1 MVENLKGKVDKN
13 NSGDKFS
20 KENIKNFVEKY
31 KSLIGLIMLCTII
44 TVVSPKFLTVSNITN
59 VFTQVSVNAI
69 IAVGMT
75 FVILTGGIDLS
86 VGSTLAI
93 SGALS
98 ASIIKSTGNIF
109 LAVVAAA
116 VVGIVIGL
124 INGLLIS
131 KGKLQAFIA
140 TLATMTIFRGL
151 TLVFTNGTPI
161 SKLPEVFTSIG
172 NAKIGFLPVPVLI
185 TIVVFGV
192 AIYVLSQTRFGRY
205 LYALGGNEESAKLSG
220 INTDKIKT
228 LTYVISGFVAAIAG
242 VIITSR
248 IGSASPNAGTGFEL
262 DAIAA
267 VVIGGT
273 SLAGG
278 EGKIS
283 GTIIGALII
292 GVLNNGLNL
301 MNVSPFYQSIVKG
314 LVILI
319 AVLLDKKSRKK
330 SK

>member
-1 MVENLKGKVDKN
+1 MNNKFKENLD
-13 NSGDKFS
+13 
-20 KENIKNFVEKY
+20 KY
-31 KSLIGLIMLCTII
+31 KSLIGLALLCVII
-44 TVVSPKFLTVSNITN
+44 TFVSPAFMTLSNITN
-59 VFTQVSVNAI
+59 VFTQVSTNAI

-86 VGSTLAI
+86 VGSTVAI
-93 SGALS
+93 SGAFA
-98 ASIIKSTGNIF
+98 ASIIKSTNNVF
-109 LAVVAAA
+109 LAIIVAGI
-116 VVGIVIGL
+116 VGIVIGL

-140 TLATMTIFRGL
+140 TLATMTIFRGV

-161 SKLPEVFTSIG
+161 SKLSESFVNIG
-172 NAKIGFLPVPVLI
+172 NGKLGFIPIPVVI
-185 TIVVFGV
+185 TVIVFIIAV
-192 AIYVLSQTRFGRY
+192 YVLTQTRFGRY
-205 LYALGGNEESAKLSG
+205 LYALGGNEDSARLSG
-220 INTDKIKT
+220 INTNKIKT
-228 LTYVISGFVAAIAG
+228 LVYVISGFASSIAG
-242 VIITSR
+242 VIIASR

-278 EGKIS
+278 EGRIT
-283 GTIIGALII
+283 GTLIGALII

-301 MNVSPFYQSIVKG
+301 MNISPFYQSIVKG

-330 SK
+330 A

>member
-1 MVENLKGKVDKN
+1 MKANVKA
-13 NSGDKFS
+13 
-20 KENIKNFVEKY
+20 NISKY
-31 KSLIGLIMLCTII
+31 KSLIGLVLLCIVITIV
-44 TVVSPKFLTVSNITN
+44 TPNFLSISNITN

-69 IAVGMT
+69 IAIGMT

-93 SGALS
+93 SGAVG
-98 ASIIKSTGNIF
+98 ASIVKSTGNVF
-109 LAVVAAA
+109 LAIIVAAVIGIA
-116 VVGIVIGL
+116 VGL
-124 INGLLIS
+124 INGLLVS
-131 KGKLQAFIA
+131 KGKLQAFIV
-140 TLATMTIFRGL
+140 TLATMTIFRGA
-151 TLVFTNGTPI
+151 TLVFTDGTPI
-161 SKLPEVFTSIG
+161 SKLPEAFVKIG
-172 NAKIGFLPVPVLI
+172 NGKLGFMPIPVII
-185 TIVVFGV
+185 TIII
-192 AIYVLSQTRFGRY
+192 AIIAVYALSQTRFGRY
-205 LYALGGNEESAKLSG
+205 LYALGGNEDASRLSG

-228 LTYVISGFVAAIAG
+228 LVYVVSGFASAIAG

-248 IGSASPNAGTGFEL
+248 IGSASPNAGTEFEL

-278 EGKIS
+278 EGTIT
-283 GTIIGALII
+283 GTLIGALII

-319 AVLLDKKSRKK
+319 AVLLDKKSRKN
-330 SK
+330 

>member
-1 MVENLKGKVDKN
+1 M
-13 NSGDKFS
+13 
-20 KENIKNFVEKY
+20 KENYKEYLDKY
-31 KSLIGLIMLCTII
+31 KSLIGLVLLCIII
-44 TVVSPKFLTVSNITN
+44 TFVTPSFLTVANITN

-93 SGALS
+93 SGALG
-98 ASIIKSTGNIF
+98 ASIIKSTGNMV
-109 LAVVAAA
+109 LAIIVAA
-116 VVGIVIGL
+116 VVGIAIGL
-124 INGLLIS
+124 VNGILIA
-131 KGKLQAFIA
+131 KGKLQAFIV
-140 TLATMTIFRGL
+140 TLATMTIFRGA

-161 SKLPEVFTSIG
+161 SKLPESFLKIG
-172 NAKIGFLPVPVLI
+172 NAKLGFIPVPVII
-185 TIVVFGV
+185 TIVIA
-192 AIYVLSQTRFGRY
+192 AISIYILSQTRFGRY

-220 INTDKIKT
+220 INTDKIKV
-228 LTYVISGFVAAIAG
+228 LTYVVSGFVSAIAG

-248 IGSASPNAGTGFEL
+248 IGSASPNAGVGFEL

-330 SK
+330 

>member
-1 MVENLKGKVDKN
+1 M
-13 NSGDKFS
+13 NSNV
-20 KENIKNFVEKY
+20 KETLDKY
-31 KSLIGLIMLCTII
+31 KSLIGLVLLCVVI
-44 TVVSPKFLTVSNITN
+44 TFVSPAFMTLSNISN
-59 VFTQVSVNAI
+59 VFTQVSTNAI

-86 VGSTLAI
+86 VGSTVAI
-93 SGALS
+93 SGALA
-98 ASIIKSTGNIF
+98 ASIIKSTNNIF
-109 LAVVAAA
+109 LAVLSAAI
-116 VVGIVIGL
+116 VGIAIGI

-131 KGKLQAFIA
+131 KGKLQAFIV
-140 TLATMTIFRGL
+140 TLATMTIFRGA

-161 SKLPEVFTSIG
+161 SKLPEKFVEIG
-172 NAKIGFLPVPVLI
+172 NGKLAFIPIPVIITVIVLI
-185 TIVVFGV
+185 IS
-192 AIYVLSQTRFGRY
+192 IYILTQTRFGRY
-205 LYALGGNEESAKLSG
+205 LYALGGNEDSARLSG
-220 INTDKIKT
+220 INTTKIKT
-228 LTYVISGFVAAIAG
+228 LVYVISGFAASIAG
-242 VIITSR
+242 VITASR
-248 IGSASPNAGTGFEL
+248 IGSASPNAGTSFEL

-278 EGKIS
+278 EGKIT

-330 SK
+330 A

>member
-1 MVENLKGKVDKN
+1 MNNKFKENLD
-13 NSGDKFS
+13 
-20 KENIKNFVEKY
+20 KY
-31 KSLIGLIMLCTII
+31 KSLIGLALLCVII
-44 TVVSPKFLTVSNITN
+44 TFVSPAFMTLSNITN
-59 VFTQVSVNAI
+59 VFTQVSTNAI

-86 VGSTLAI
+86 VGSTVAI
-93 SGALS
+93 SGAFA
-98 ASIIKSTGNIF
+98 ASIIKSTNNVF
-109 LAVVAAA
+109 LAIIVAGI
-116 VVGIVIGL
+116 VGIVIGL

-140 TLATMTIFRGL
+140 TLATMTIFRGV

-161 SKLPEVFTSIG
+161 SKLSESFVNIG
-172 NAKIGFLPVPVLI
+172 NGKLGFI
-185 TIVVFGV
+185 TIPVVITVIVFIIAV
-192 AIYVLSQTRFGRY
+192 YVLTQTRFGRY
-205 LYALGGNEESAKLSG
+205 LYALGGNEDSARLSG
-220 INTDKIKT
+220 INTNKIKT
-228 LTYVISGFVAAIAG
+228 LVYVISGFASSIAG
-242 VIITSR
+242 VIIASR

-278 EGKIS
+278 EGRIT
-283 GTIIGALII
+283 GTLIGALII

-330 SK
+330 A

>member
-1 MVENLKGKVDKN
+1 MKANVKA
-13 NSGDKFS
+13 
-20 KENIKNFVEKY
+20 NISKY
-31 KSLIGLIMLCTII
+31 KSLIGLVLLCIVITIV
-44 TVVSPKFLTVSNITN
+44 TPNFLSVSNITN

-69 IAVGMT
+69 IAIGMT

-93 SGALS
+93 SGAVG
-98 ASIIKSTGNIF
+98 ASIVKSTGNVF
-109 LAVVAAA
+109 LAIIVAAVIGIA
-116 VVGIVIGL
+116 VGL
-124 INGLLIS
+124 INGLLVS
-131 KGKLQAFIA
+131 KGKLQAFIV
-140 TLATMTIFRGL
+140 TLATMTIFRGA
-151 TLVFTNGTPI
+151 TLVFTDGTPI
-161 SKLPEVFTSIG
+161 SKLPEAFVKIG
-172 NAKIGFLPVPVLI
+172 NGKLGFMPIPVII
-185 TIVVFGV
+185 TIII
-192 AIYVLSQTRFGRY
+192 AIIAVYALSQTRFGRY
-205 LYALGGNEESAKLSG
+205 LYALGGNEDASRLSG

-228 LTYVISGFVAAIAG
+228 LVYVVSGFASAIAG

-278 EGKIS
+278 EGTIT
-283 GTIIGALII
+283 GTLIGALII

-330 SK
+330 LRSLRGEFYAYK

>member
-1 MVENLKGKVDKN
+1 MNNKFKENLD
-13 NSGDKFS
+13 
-20 KENIKNFVEKY
+20 KY
-31 KSLIGLIMLCTII
+31 KSLIGLVLLCVVI
-44 TVVSPKFLTVSNITN
+44 TFVSPAFMTLSNITN
-59 VFTQVSVNAI
+59 VFTQVSTNAI

-86 VGSTLAI
+86 VGSTVAI
-93 SGALS
+93 SGAFA
-98 ASIIKSTGNIF
+98 ASIIKSTNNVF
-109 LAVVAAA
+109 LAVLAAGI
-116 VVGIVIGL
+116 VGIVIGL

-140 TLATMTIFRGL
+140 TLATMTIFRGA

-161 SKLPEVFTSIG
+161 SKLPENFVNIG
-172 NAKIGFLPVPVLI
+172 NGKLGFIPIPVIITVIVLVI
-185 TIVVFGV
+185 
-192 AIYVLSQTRFGRY
+192 AIYVLTQTRFGRY
-205 LYALGGNEESAKLSG
+205 LYALGGNEDSARLSG
-220 INTDKIKT
+220 INTTKIKT
-228 LTYVISGFVAAIAG
+228 LVYVISGFASSIAG
-242 VIITSR
+242 VIIASR

-278 EGKIS
+278 EGRIT
-283 GTIIGALII
+283 GTLIGALII

-314 LVILI
+314 LVI
-319 AVLLDKKSRKK
+319 
-330 SK
+330 

>member
-1 MVENLKGKVDKN
+1 MKANVKA
-13 NSGDKFS
+13 
-20 KENIKNFVEKY
+20 NISKY
-31 KSLIGLIMLCTII
+31 KSLIGLVLLCIVITIV
-44 TVVSPKFLTVSNITN
+44 TPNFLSVSNITN

-69 IAVGMT
+69 IAIGMT

-93 SGALS
+93 SGAVG
-98 ASIIKSTGNIF
+98 ASIVKSTGNVF
-109 LAVVAAA
+109 LAIVVAA
-116 VVGIVIGL
+116 VIGIVVGL
-124 INGLLIS
+124 INGLLVS
-131 KGKLQAFIA
+131 KGKLQAFIV
-140 TLATMTIFRGL
+140 TLATMTIFRGA
-151 TLVFTNGTPI
+151 TLVFTDGTPI
-161 SKLPEVFTSIG
+161 SKLPENFVKIG
-172 NAKIGFLPVPVLI
+172 NGKIGFMPIPVII
-185 TIVVFGV
+185 TVII
-192 AIYVLSQTRFGRY
+192 AIIAVYVLSQTRFGRY
-205 LYALGGNEESAKLSG
+205 LYALGGNEDASRLSG

-228 LTYVISGFVAAIAG
+228 LVYVVSGFASAIAG

-278 EGKIS
+278 EGTIT
-283 GTIIGALII
+283 GTLIGALII

-319 AVLLDKKSRKK
+319 AVLLDKKSRKN
-330 SK
+330 

>member
-1 MVENLKGKVDKN
+1 MTL
-13 NSGDKFS
+13 
-20 KENIKNFVEKY
+20 
-31 KSLIGLIMLCTII
+31 
-44 TVVSPKFLTVSNITN
+44 SNITN
-59 VFTQVSVNAI
+59 VFTQVSTNAI

-86 VGSTLAI
+86 VGSTVAI
-93 SGALS
+93 SGAFA
-98 ASIIKSTGNIF
+98 ASIIKSTNNVF
-109 LAVVAAA
+109 LAIIVAGI
-116 VVGIVIGL
+116 VGIVIGL

-140 TLATMTIFRGL
+140 TLATMTIFRGV

-161 SKLPEVFTSIG
+161 SKLSESFVNIG
-172 NAKIGFLPVPVLI
+172 NGKLGFIPIPVVI
-185 TIVVFGV
+185 TVIVFIIAV
-192 AIYVLSQTRFGRY
+192 YVLTETRFGRY
-205 LYALGGNEESAKLSG
+205 LYALGGNEDSARLSG
-220 INTDKIKT
+220 INTNKIKT
-228 LTYVISGFVAAIAG
+228 LVYVISGFASSIAG
-242 VIITSR
+242 VIIASR

-278 EGKIS
+278 EGRIT
-283 GTIIGALII
+283 GTLIGALII

-330 SK
+330 A

>member
-1 MVENLKGKVDKN
+1 MKANVKA
-13 NSGDKFS
+13 
-20 KENIKNFVEKY
+20 NISKY
-31 KSLIGLIMLCTII
+31 KSLIGLVLLCIVITIV
-44 TVVSPKFLTVSNITN
+44 TPNFLSVSNITN

-69 IAVGMT
+69 IAIGMT

-93 SGALS
+93 SGAVG
-98 ASIIKSTGNIF
+98 ASIVKSTGNVF
-109 LAVVAAA
+109 LAIIVAAVIGIA
-116 VVGIVIGL
+116 VGL
-124 INGLLIS
+124 INGLLVS
-131 KGKLQAFIA
+131 KGKLQAFIV
-140 TLATMTIFRGL
+140 TLATMTIFRGA
-151 TLVFTNGTPI
+151 TLVFTDGTPI
-161 SKLPEVFTSIG
+161 SKLPEAFVKIG
-172 NAKIGFLPVPVLI
+172 NGKLGFMPIPVII
-185 TIVVFGV
+185 TIIIII
-192 AIYVLSQTRFGRY
+192 AIIAVYALSQTRFGRY
-205 LYALGGNEESAKLSG
+205 LYALGGNEDASRLSG

-228 LTYVISGFVAAIAG
+228 LVYVVSGFASAIAG

-262 DAIAA
+262 DAIAT

-278 EGKIS
+278 EGTIT
-283 GTIIGALII
+283 GTLIGALII

-319 AVLLDKKSRKK
+319 AVLLDKKSRKN
-330 SK
+330 

>member
-1 MVENLKGKVDKN
+1 MKANVKA
-13 NSGDKFS
+13 
-20 KENIKNFVEKY
+20 NISKY
-31 KSLIGLIMLCTII
+31 KSLIGLVLLCIVITIV
-44 TVVSPKFLTVSNITN
+44 TPNFLSISNITN

-69 IAVGMT
+69 IAIGMT

-93 SGALS
+93 SGAVG
-98 ASIIKSTGNIF
+98 ASIVKLTGNVF
-109 LAVVAAA
+109 LAIIVAAVIGIA
-116 VVGIVIGL
+116 VGL
-124 INGLLIS
+124 INGLLVS
-131 KGKLQAFIA
+131 KGKLQAFIV
-140 TLATMTIFRGL
+140 TLATMTIFRGA
-151 TLVFTNGTPI
+151 TLVFTDGTPI
-161 SKLPEVFTSIG
+161 SKLPEAFVKIG
-172 NAKIGFLPVPVLI
+172 NGKLGFMPIPVII
-185 TIVVFGV
+185 TIII
-192 AIYVLSQTRFGRY
+192 AIIAVYALSQTRFGRY
-205 LYALGGNEESAKLSG
+205 LYALGGNEDASRLSG

-228 LTYVISGFVAAIAG
+228 LVYVVSGFASAIAG

-278 EGKIS
+278 EGTIT
-283 GTIIGALII
+283 GTLIGALII

-319 AVLLDKKSRKK
+319 AVLLDKKSRKN
-330 SK
+330 

>member
-1 MVENLKGKVDKN
+1 MKANVKA
-13 NSGDKFS
+13 
-20 KENIKNFVEKY
+20 NISKY
-31 KSLIGLIMLCTII
+31 KSLIGLVLLCIVITIV
-44 TVVSPKFLTVSNITN
+44 TPNFLSVSNITN

-69 IAVGMT
+69 IAIGMT

-93 SGALS
+93 SGAVG
-98 ASIIKSTGNIF
+98 ASIVKLTGNVF
-109 LAVVAAA
+109 LAIIVAAVIGIA
-116 VVGIVIGL
+116 VGL
-124 INGLLIS
+124 INGLLVS
-131 KGKLQAFIA
+131 KGKLQAFIV
-140 TLATMTIFRGL
+140 TLATMTIFRGA
-151 TLVFTNGTPI
+151 TLVFTDGTPI
-161 SKLPEVFTSIG
+161 SKLPEAFVKIG
-172 NAKIGFLPVPVLI
+172 NGKIGFMPIPVII
-185 TIVVFGV
+185 TIII
-192 AIYVLSQTRFGRY
+192 AIIAVYALSQTRFGRY
-205 LYALGGNEESAKLSG
+205 LYALGGNEDASRLSG

-228 LTYVISGFVAAIAG
+228 LVYVVSGFASAIAG

-278 EGKIS
+278 EGTIT
-283 GTIIGALII
+283 GTLIGALII

-319 AVLLDKKSRKK
+319 AVLLDKKSRKN
-330 SK
+330 

>member
-1 MVENLKGKVDKN
+1 MKANVKA
-13 NSGDKFS
+13 
-20 KENIKNFVEKY
+20 NISKY
-31 KSLIGLIMLCTII
+31 KSLIGLVLLCIVITIV
-44 TVVSPKFLTVSNITN
+44 TPNFLSVSNITN

-69 IAVGMT
+69 IAIGMT

-93 SGALS
+93 SGAVG
-98 ASIIKSTGNIF
+98 ASIVKSTGNVF
-109 LAVVAAA
+109 LAIIVAAVIGIA
-116 VVGIVIGL
+116 VGL
-124 INGLLIS
+124 INGLLVS
-131 KGKLQAFIA
+131 KGKLQAFIV
-140 TLATMTIFRGL
+140 TLATMTIFRGA
-151 TLVFTNGTPI
+151 TLVFTDGTPI
-161 SKLPEVFTSIG
+161 SKLPEAFVKIG
-172 NAKIGFLPVPVLI
+172 NGKLGFMPIPVII
-185 TIVVFGV
+185 TIII
-192 AIYVLSQTRFGRY
+192 AIIAVYALSQTRFGRY
-205 LYALGGNEESAKLSG
+205 LYALGGNEDASRLSG

-228 LTYVISGFVAAIAG
+228 LVYVVSGFASAIAG

-278 EGKIS
+278 EGTIT
-283 GTIIGALII
+283 GTFIGALII

-319 AVLLDKKSRKK
+319 AVLLDKKSRKN
-330 SK
+330 

>member
-1 MVENLKGKVDKN
+1 MKANVKA
-13 NSGDKFS
+13 
-20 KENIKNFVEKY
+20 NISKY
-31 KSLIGLIMLCTII
+31 KSLIGLVLLCIVITIV
-44 TVVSPKFLTVSNITN
+44 TPNFLSVSNITN

-69 IAVGMT
+69 IAIGMT

-93 SGALS
+93 SGAVG
-98 ASIIKSTGNIF
+98 ASIVKSTGNVF
-109 LAVVAAA
+109 LAIIVAAVIGIA
-116 VVGIVIGL
+116 VGL
-124 INGLLIS
+124 INGLLVS
-131 KGKLQAFIA
+131 KGKLQAFIV
-140 TLATMTIFRGL
+140 TLATMTIFRGA
-151 TLVFTNGTPI
+151 TLVFTDGTPI
-161 SKLPEVFTSIG
+161 SKLPEAFVKIG
-172 NAKIGFLPVPVLI
+172 NGKLGFMPIPVII
-185 TIVVFGV
+185 TIII
-192 AIYVLSQTRFGRY
+192 AIIAVYALSQTRFGRY
-205 LYALGGNEESAKLSG
+205 LYALGGNEDASRLSG

-228 LTYVISGFVAAIAG
+228 LVYVVSGFASAIAG

-278 EGKIS
+278 EGTIT
-283 GTIIGALII
+283 GTLI

-319 AVLLDKKSRKK
+319 AVLLDKKSRKN
-330 SK
+330 

>member
-1 MVENLKGKVDKN
+1 M
-13 NSGDKFS
+13 
-20 KENIKNFVEKY
+20 
-31 KSLIGLIMLCTII
+31 TIA
-44 TVVSPKFLTVSNITN
+44 NITN
-59 VFTQVSVNAI
+59 VFTQVSTNAI

-86 VGSTLAI
+86 VGSTVAI
-93 SGALS
+93 SGAVS
-98 ASIIKSTGNIF
+98 ASIIKSTNNIL
-109 LAVVAAA
+109 LAILAASA
-116 VVGIVIGL
+116 VGIVIGL

-140 TLATMTIFRGL
+140 TLATMTIFRGA
-151 TLVFTNGTPI
+151 TLVFTDGTPI
-161 SKLPEVFTSIG
+161 SKLPEKFVHIG
-172 NAKIGFLPVPVLI
+172 NGKIGIIPVPVIITVIVFLI
-185 TIVVFGV
+185 AV
-192 AIYVLSQTRFGRY
+192 YVLTQTRFGRY
-205 LYALGGNEESAKLSG
+205 LYALGGNEDSARLSG
-220 INTDKIKT
+220 INTNKIKT
-228 LTYVISGFVAAIAG
+228 LVYVISGFASSIAG
-242 VIITSR
+242 VIIASR

-278 EGKIS
+278 EGRIT
-283 GTIIGALII
+283 GTLIGALII

-314 LVILI
+314 LVILL

-330 SK
+330 A

>member
-1 MVENLKGKVDKN
+1 MCIRDR
-13 NSGDKFS
+13 
-20 KENIKNFVEKY
+20 
-31 KSLIGLIMLCTII
+31 
-44 TVVSPKFLTVSNITN
+44 VST
-59 VFTQVSVNAI
+59 NAI

-86 VGSTLAI
+86 VGSTVAI
-93 SGALS
+93 SGAFA
-98 ASIIKSTGNIF
+98 ASIIKSTNNVF
-109 LAVVAAA
+109 LAIIVAGI
-116 VVGIVIGL
+116 VGIVIGL

-140 TLATMTIFRGL
+140 TLATMTIFRGV

-161 SKLPEVFTSIG
+161 SKLSESFVNIG
-172 NAKIGFLPVPVLI
+172 NGKLGFIPIPVVI
-185 TIVVFGV
+185 TVIVFIIAV
-192 AIYVLSQTRFGRY
+192 YVLTQTRFGRY
-205 LYALGGNEESAKLSG
+205 LYALGGNEDSARLSG
-220 INTDKIKT
+220 INTNKIKT
-228 LTYVISGFVAAIAG
+228 LVYVISGFASSIAG
-242 VIITSR
+242 VIIASR

-278 EGKIS
+278 EGRIT
-283 GTIIGALII
+283 GTLIGALII

-301 MNVSPFYQSIVKG
+301 MNISPFYQSIVKG

-330 SK
+330 A

>member
-1 MVENLKGKVDKN
+1 MKANVKA
-13 NSGDKFS
+13 
-20 KENIKNFVEKY
+20 NISKY
-31 KSLIGLIMLCTII
+31 KSLIGLVLLCIVITIV
-44 TVVSPKFLTVSNITN
+44 TPNFLSVSNITN

-69 IAVGMT
+69 IAIGMT

-93 SGALS
+93 SSAVG
-98 ASIIKSTGNIF
+98 ASIVKSTGNVF
-109 LAVVAAA
+109 LAIIVAAVIGIA
-116 VVGIVIGL
+116 VGL
-124 INGLLIS
+124 INGLLVS
-131 KGKLQAFIA
+131 KGKLQAFIV
-140 TLATMTIFRGL
+140 TLATMTIFRGA
-151 TLVFTNGTPI
+151 TLVFTDGTPI
-161 SKLPEVFTSIG
+161 SKLPEAFVKIG
-172 NAKIGFLPVPVLI
+172 NGKLGFMPIPVII
-185 TIVVFGV
+185 TIII
-192 AIYVLSQTRFGRY
+192 AIIAVYALSQTRFGRY
-205 LYALGGNEESAKLSG
+205 LYALGGNEDASRLSG

-228 LTYVISGFVAAIAG
+228 LVYVVSGFASAIAG

-278 EGKIS
+278 EGTIT
-283 GTIIGALII
+283 GTLIGALII

-301 MNVSPFYQSIVKG
+301 MNLSPFYQSIVKG

-319 AVLLDKKSRKK
+319 AVLLDKKSRKN
-330 SK
+330 

>member
-1 MVENLKGKVDKN
+1 MKVKVNQNLD
-13 NSGDKFS
+13 
-20 KENIKNFVEKY
+20 KY
-31 KSLIGLIMLCTII
+31 KSLIGLVLLCLVITIAA
-44 TVVSPKFLTVSNITN
+44 PKFLTLSNITN

-93 SGALS
+93 SGALG
-98 ASIIKSTGNIF
+98 ASIVKSTGNIT
-109 LAVVAAA
+109 LAVIVSAL
-116 VVGIVIGL
+116 VGIGIGL

-140 TLATMTIFRGL
+140 TLATMTIFRGV

-161 SKLPEVFTSIG
+161 SKLPEEFVKIG
-172 NAKIGFLPVPVLI
+172 NGKIGFMPIPVIITLI
-185 TIVVFGV
+185 VFLIG
-192 AIYVLSQTRFGRY
+192 AYALSQTRFGRY
-205 LYALGGNEESAKLSG
+205 LYALGGNEDSARLSG
-220 INTDKIKT
+220 INTTKIKT
-228 LTYVISGFVAAIAG
+228 LAYVISGFSASVAG

-278 EGKIS
+278 EGRIT

-319 AVLLDKKSRKK
+319 AVLLDKKRNKK
-330 SK
+330 